1 MEQKLILIP
10 IPVTA
15 LDSTTIENLEIE
27 CFEEFSTKVANFYK
41 LKGLKY
47 QEPLGLIPGE
57 EDNTVTFTSATIN
70 GFKKYIKGEEEIP
83 EGGLYTIQECLR
95 TQNLDYRYDIDMTPK
110 FGSYFTM
117 FGLITKPE
125 SLVKTY
131 ENTIE
136 LIETELGVPSES
148 IVVHK
153 SSEHDVFNALRDEK
167 VNQHW
172 VEDEIDWYEWEYGE
186 EGVRGEG
193 ITIEIPNS
201 SNPDETQEIGNIVLI
216 YKNNIPIALEWG
228 FGLETTKSRLE
239 GLPHPIFSSIIGE
252 RSLYRNNYCINEK
265 DILYLD
271 YANILYHLE
280 ENNIKEGEDRYIDRT
295 IKQLYQ
301 GLSMQMFLRLRDMSD
316 LESLLGNIKDGL
328 FENFAGYY
336 YSFQERV
343 SLFVSSY
350 RQIIS
355 NYKDS
360 RSEKKINKT
369 INRSAQKY
377 GFNKEQKE
385 TIINFINSLDEKII
399 V

>member
-1 MEQKLILIP
+1 
-10 IPVTA
+10 
-15 LDSTTIENLEIE
+15 
-27 CFEEFSTKVANFYK
+27 
-41 LKGLKY
+41 
-47 QEPLGLIPGE
+47 
-57 EDNTVTFTSATIN
+57 
-70 GFKKYIKGEEEIP
+70 
-83 EGGLYTIQECLR
+83 
-95 TQNLDYRYDIDMTPK
+95 
-110 FGSYFTM
+110 
-117 FGLITKPE
+117 
-125 SLVKTY
+125 
-131 ENTIE
+131 
-136 LIETELGVPSES
+136 
-148 IVVHK
+148 
-153 SSEHDVFNALRDEK
+153 
-167 VNQHW
+167 
-172 VEDEIDWYEWEYGE
+172 
-186 EGVRGEG
+186 
-193 ITIEIPNS
+193 
-201 SNPDETQEIGNIVLI
+201 
-216 YKNNIPIALEWG
+216 
-228 FGLETTKSRLE
+228 
-239 GLPHPIFSSIIGE
+239 
-252 RSLYRNNYCINEK
+252 
-265 DILYLD
+265 LD